1 MVKATKN
8 PPIFRWAGYGL
19 RVVDRMLWPGRDH
32 MKLQRKAIPYLL
44 RLPKDFAINRIFFAK
59 GGEPNCEHGLDSKK
73 EYAPRMMRGARL
85 VAS

>member
-1 MVKATKN
+1 
-8 PPIFRWAGYGL
+8 
-19 RVVDRMLWPGRDH
+19 

-59 GGEPNCEHGLDSKK
+59 GGEPNCEHGLDSNK